1 MYFNLDNGPLR
12 FLSLTEA
19 YRVLFV
25 KINAIVMRVP
35 TDILTWRHKYR
46 NNLPG
51 IVILFVLVPY
61 FGVLLTVFTS
71 SKLWIFVYLVIC
83 ILVNDV
89 KLF

>member
-35 TDILTWRHKYR
+35 
-46 NNLPG
+46 N
-51 IVILFVLVPY
+51 
-61 FGVLLTVFTS
+61 
-71 SKLWIFVYLVIC
+71 
-83 ILVNDV
+83 
-89 KLF
+89 